1 MNGKYGAKEIKNR
14 YQGYPGIVDPA
25 PGPNGEPEGSLQLM
39 NDMDSFIRLVGLD
52 NLWTRSFTVSC
63 WVYPEQSH
71 VNIMTTQQGH
81 GGFHLEIE
89 NWMLKSLLRFQYASY
104 SPLYNRMK
112 VETNKWAYVA
122 LTYDYNTGIHRLW
135 VNGSPITQHLPARGQ
150 IDPPATFQVG
160 VINKNVRGFR
170 FRIAQLKF
178 YDVALS
184 ADQLEATKN
193 VGVGNDLYSLQT
205 KTFFLICSTR
215 PNFIT
220 VWIKTFKG
228 DL

>member
-1 MNGKYGAKEIKNR
+1 MTFFLASDAPEPVAFFPLNGKYRGKEIKNR
-14 YQGYPGIVDPA
+14 YQGYPALVDPA
-25 PGPNGEPEGSLQLM
+25 PGPNGEPDGSLQLI

-63 WVYPEQSH
+63 WVYPEQYW
-71 VNIMTTQQGH
+71 VNVMTTQQGH

-104 SPLYNRMK
+104 SPLYNRIK
-112 VETNKWAYVA
+112 VESKKWVYVA
-122 LTYDYNTGIHRLW
+122 VTYDYNTGIHSLW
-135 VNGSPITQHLPARGQ
+135 VNGNPITQQLPAGGQ
-150 IDPPATFQVG
+150 LDPPITFQIG
-160 VINKNVRGFR
+160 VINKYVHGFR

-193 VGVGNDLYSLQT
+193 VGVGNCL
-205 KTFFLICSTR
+205 FL
-215 PNFIT
+215 F
-220 VWIKTFKG
+220 VIKS
-228 DL
+228 